1 MHTSVKMNSVRKLSS
16 KNELHRIYLSITD
29 SEYYDEC
36 EGDVVNHK
44 PDVLNL
50 IMNAQKPG
58 N

>member
-1 MHTSVKMNSVRKLSS
+1 MNSVRKLSS